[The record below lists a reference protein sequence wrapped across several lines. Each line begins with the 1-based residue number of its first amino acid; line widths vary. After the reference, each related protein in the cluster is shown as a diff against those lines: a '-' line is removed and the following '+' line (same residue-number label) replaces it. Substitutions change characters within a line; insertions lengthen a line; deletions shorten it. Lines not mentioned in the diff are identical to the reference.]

1 MVKLTIDNITVEV
14 PAGMSIKAAA
24 KKVGVNIPTLCYL
37 EGINE
42 IGACR
47 VCLVEIEGTEKLA
60 TSCNTPVEEGM
71 VVYTNSPKVLE
82 GRKTNVQLIL
92 SQHSCDCTTCVRSG
106 NCTLQTLAND
116 LGILDMPYVKK
127 PERNKWNKNFSLIRD
142 ASKCIKCMRCVQ
154 ICDKVQTL
162 NIWDVAGTGS
172 RTTVDVSYNRKIE
185 NTECAACG
193 QCITHCPVGALRERD
208 DTDVVYEAL
217 ADPDTITVLQVAPA
231 VRTAWGETL
240 GLTKE
245 QATPEKMVAAMKKIG
260 FDYVFDTNFSADL
273 TIMEE
278 GSEFLQRLPE
288 LREKKLPMFTSC
300 CPGWVRFIKTQYPHM
315 VGQLSSAK
323 SPQQMFG
330 AVTKS
335 YFAEKLGVSPDKIF
349 CLSVMP
355 CLAKKEECAVPNIND
370 TGADRDVDIS
380 ITTREFVRMVRTQHL
395 DLEALE
401 EQNFDSPLGVST
413 GAGVIFGAT
422 GGVMEAAL
430 RSAYFLVTGQ
440 NPDADAFAKVR
451 GLEGWKE
458 ASFKIEDTEVR
469 IAIASGLGN
478 TRKLMDAIDRG
489 EVEYDF
495 VEIMA
500 CPGGC
505 AGGGGQPIHEGCEL
519 AGERGEILYS
529 LDKNAELR
537 FSHENPNIAKMYEEY
552 FEKPLSHKAHHLLH
566 TDHFGWEMKNK

>member
-193 QCITHCPVGALRERD
+193 QCITHCPVVALRERD

-478 TRKLMDAIDRG
+478 TRKLMDAI
-489 EVEYDF
+489 E
-495 VEIMA
+495 
-500 CPGGC
+500 
-505 AGGGGQPIHEGCEL
+505 
-519 AGERGEILYS
+519 
-529 LDKNAELR
+529 
-537 FSHENPNIAKMYEEY
+537 
-552 FEKPLSHKAHHLLH
+552 
-566 TDHFGWEMKNK
+566 